1 MIAARGVQ
9 LLSSLLDVPVQLAL
23 VLSLAASTIANDPPR
38 PLPASEAASQASQAA
53 LVPQPLEGPFRF
65 GEGMWLR
72 ALKESPPDQDA
83 RDYSG
88 SIFKTSGGRY
98 YVPAAAERRRILKAR
113 GDGAL
118 ASRVARAFAQSNA
131 RTLALALRRAPSAGE
146 LYIAH
151 VFGPE
156 AAINLIQLA
165 EAKPREAAAKHLP
178 ELAHAAPGLLGA
190 LGAPLTL
197 AQVYKQLTAPL
208 QQQQPSNVGSMP
220 GERASEKAKGALLYL
235 KPTIGV
241 VVHRA
246 AVLSA
251 LQSQA
256 VAWRAAVSA
265 AKSPPPPQ

>member
-1 MIAARGVQ
+1 
-9 LLSSLLDVPVQLAL
+9 
-23 VLSLAASTIANDPPR
+23 
-38 PLPASEAASQASQAA
+38 
-53 LVPQPLEGPFRF
+53 
-65 GEGMWLR
+65 
-72 ALKESPPDQDA
+72 
-83 RDYSG
+83 
-88 SIFKTSGGRY
+88 
-98 YVPAAAERRRILKAR
+98 
-113 GDGAL
+113 
-118 ASRVARAFAQSNA
+118 
-131 RTLALALRRAPSAGE
+131 LALALRRAPSAGE

-178 ELAHAAPGLLGA
+178 ELAYVAPGLLGA

-208 QQQQPSNVGSMP
+208 QQRPSDVGSIP